1 MNEVSFLRHAGWVSP
16 EDLVDPITIV
26 GCGAVGSNLA
36 ITAAKMGFHNFV
48 LWDADLVESH
58 NLPNQAYDLAHVG
71 MKKVDALED
80 VLTRFNPKINV
91 TKNAD
96 FLTKENSSQVNGL
109 MVIATDTMKSR
120 YEFHDIIK
128 WNTKIVGAFECR
140 LGFDYGE
147 VNYINPLDPSSCK
160 NFQSGLRPDSD
171 IPEGPCNLR
180 ICTTLVQLVSSYAV
194 HSICARYAAKRDG
207 SHWDVQPKTIFNLS
221 PTLNVFA
228 PGLIGQ

>member
-1 MNEVSFLRHAGWVSP
+1 MSEVSFLRHAGWVGP
-16 EDLVDPITIV
+16 EDLVDPIIIV

-36 ITAAKMGFHNFV
+36 LTAAKMGFHNFV

-58 NLPNQAYDLAHVG
+58 NLPNQAYDLVHVG

-80 VLTRFNPKINV
+80 VLHRFNPRINI
-91 TKNAD
+91 TKNTD
-96 FLTKENSSQVNGL
+96 FLTKENSQGLNGI

-128 WNTKIVGAFECR
+128 FNPDIIGVFECR

-147 VNYINPLDPSSCK
+147 VNYVDPLNSKSCK
-160 NFQSGLRPDSD
+160 NFYSGLRPDSD

-194 HSICARYAAKRDG
+194 HSMCAKYAAKRNN
-207 SHWDVQPKTIFNLS
+207 SSWDVQPKTIFNLS
-221 PTLNVFA
+221 PILNVFGT
-228 PGLIGQ
+228 GLIGQ